1 MAYGR
6 NKLEKLDLK
15 RVRLSDSIFIPG
27 ERFLEFLADA
37 SELITARTLV
47 TGNSDQN
54 FLNSVELPTSVNL
67 WLCQNNGIPQEKKI
81 RTLPIGIENLRLGR
95 AGLKKYFQAHRE
107 SAPID
112 RVLVPP
118 MSPTNPARY
127 MVVFEA
133 LKRPDIF
140 EVRQKLIDES
150 EYFSLTRDFRFV
162 MCCEGNGFE
171 NHRIWETLYQGSF
184 PILINSTWSKSLQY
198 LGLPIMYV
206 DSLDEIQADALQDF
220 ATRNSDFLPE
230 SAECL
235 WTPFWEKVIRR
246 GFV

>member
-1 MAYGR
+1 
-6 NKLEKLDLK
+6 
-15 RVRLSDSIFIPG
+15 
-27 ERFLEFLADA
+27 
-37 SELITARTLV
+37 V

-54 FLNSVELPTSVNL
+54 FLDSVELPSSVTL
-67 WLCQNNGIPQEKKI
+67 WLCQNNGNPKEEKT

-95 AGLKKYFQAHRE
+95 AGLRKYFKPHRS
-107 SAPID
+107 SAPLN

-118 MSPTNPARY
+118 MSPTNPERFT
-127 MVVFEA
+127 VVFEA

-140 EVRQKLIDES
+140 DVHQRLIDEN

-162 MCCEGNGFE
+162 MCCEGNGYE

-198 LGLPIMYV
+198 LGLPIMYI
-206 DSLDEIQADALQDF
+206 DSLDEIRAETLQDF
-220 ATRNSDFLPE
+220 ARKNSGFSPE

-235 WTPFWEKVIRR
+235 WTPFWEKVIRQ